1 MDDLTKKFIEKA
13 KAVHGDRYDYSK
25 SVWKGY
31 HKKLTIICPD
41 HGEFE
46 QAGGI
51 HYRCGCPK
59 CNGGTKFTKDDFIK
73 KANEVHNNRYDY
85 SKVNYRGIKEK
96 VIIICPDHG
105 EFEQNPSN
113 HIHLGNGCPY
123 CSGNKKITLKEFVL
137 KANILHSNKYD
148 YSKTKF
154 KRLDDTAT
162 IICPKHGEFKQ
173 VIENHLYNKNGCP
186 KCGIDKRSK
195 AKTSTIA
202 KFVNKSNVVHDNKYT
217 YSNSEYVNNRTPI
230 VITCPIHGNFKQL
243 PYNHYKGEGCKKCA
257 LQQSKLEE
265 KICNFLDDN
274 GIQYISGDR
283 KILKGKEID
292 IYLPESKLGI
302 ECHGNYWHS
311 EALPSNIDDPNKG
324 ITWLR
329 NHMKDKFFGAMAAE
343 ITLMQFYEDEINN
356 KFNIIKRMIL
366 NKAGLRRKSIF
377 ARKTEVVKNLD
388 KKMVNNFLDK
398 YHIQG
403 STRYKFSYGLVY
415 ENKLVAIMLF
425 DSITS
430 NRGVKGNDYQYELV
444 RFASK
449 ERVVGGASK
458 LLYNFLLDHP
468 LTKEVISYS
477 DNRISS
483 GNMYKELG
491 FTLDVARSDK
501 PDYYYIYKSYAGQE
515 RYHKSRLRRSS
526 QAKLFTK
533 ENGAKNPFNDNLSEV
548 ENAHNNGFFRIWNA
562 GLRKWIL
569 KL

>member
-96 VIIICPDHG
+96 IIIICPDHG

-123 CSGNKKITLKEFVL
+123 CSGNKKDTTLSFIEKAKE
-137 KANILHSNKYD
+137 IHGDRYD
-148 YSKTKF
+148 YSKVDYLKS
-154 KRLDDTAT
+154 DS
-162 IICPKHGEFKQ
+162 H
-173 VIENHLYNKNGCP
+173 VI
-186 KCGIDKRSK
+186 
-195 AKTSTIA
+195 
-202 KFVNKSNVVHDNKYT
+202 
-217 YSNSEYVNNRTPI
+217 
-230 VITCPIHGNFKQL
+230 ITCPIHGDFEQVPDYHL
-243 PYNHYKGEGCKKCA
+243 NHGNGCRKCSAKDSSLEKKV
-257 LQQSKLEE
+257 KD
-265 KICNFLDDN
+265 FLDKNNIPYEENRRDLLSN
-274 GIQYISGDR
+274 
-283 KILKGKEID
+283 GKEID

-311 EALPSNIDDPNKG
+311 ELILKNFKG
-324 ITWLR
+324 KKLTWLR
-329 NHMKDKFFGAMAAE
+329 NHMRDKFLIAE
-343 ITLMQFYEDEINN
+343 TKGIYLLQFYQDEINN

-366 NKAGLRRKSIF
+366 NKAGLKRKSIF

-388 KKMVNNFLDK
+388 KKIVNNFLDK

-533 ENGAKNPFNDNLSEV
+533 ENGAKNPFNDSLSEV